1 MIKFE
6 IQNSQFAINIVC
18 CFLLLTVLSACAYE
32 KEKVYKKSTIMMDTV
47 ITISVV
53 SHSKDHAEYAIDTA
67 FSEIE
72 RLEALFDFYSSDSE
86 VSRINKNAGI
96 SRVKVS
102 PDMLAVLDKAFFVSE
117 KTEGAFDVT
126 TGPLLALY
134 DFTNGI
140 KPQPGVLKK
149 RLPLVNY
156 KKLSINRKDSTVFLE
171 KKGMLIDL
179 GGIVKGY
186 TADKAVETLKRA
198 GIVSGLVAVAGD
210 IKTFGL
216 KPTDKPWKIGI
227 RNPRA
232 EGQDDI
238 IAALDLE
245 DMAISTSGDYER
257 YFILNGKRYHHLLSP
272 VTGYPVHTCQ
282 SVSIIAEEGVLAD
295 ALATGIFILGPEK
308 GIKLIEQMGF
318 DGLIIDREGDVH
330 VTSNIRE
337 KIEFERTP
345 EEHNES

>member
-1 MIKFE
+1 
-6 IQNSQFAINIVC
+6 
-18 CFLLLTVLSACAYE
+18 
-32 KEKVYKKSTIMMDTV
+32 
-47 ITISVV
+47 
-53 SHSKDHAEYAIDTA
+53 
-67 FSEIE
+67 
-72 RLEALFDFYSSDSE
+72 
-86 VSRINKNAGI
+86 
-96 SRVKVS
+96 
-102 PDMLAVLDKAFFVSE
+102 
-117 KTEGAFDVT
+117 
-126 TGPLLALY
+126 
-134 DFTNGI
+134 
-140 KPQPGVLKK
+140 
-149 RLPLVNY
+149 
-156 KKLSINRKDSTVFLE
+156 
-171 KKGMLIDL
+171 MLIDL

-272 VTGYPVHTCQ
+272 VTGYPAHTCQ

-295 ALATGIFILGPEK
+295 AFATGVFILGPEK

-318 DGLIIDREGDVH
+318 DGLIIDREGNVH

-337 KIEFERTP
+337 KIEFKRTP
-345 EEHNES
+345 EEHNKS